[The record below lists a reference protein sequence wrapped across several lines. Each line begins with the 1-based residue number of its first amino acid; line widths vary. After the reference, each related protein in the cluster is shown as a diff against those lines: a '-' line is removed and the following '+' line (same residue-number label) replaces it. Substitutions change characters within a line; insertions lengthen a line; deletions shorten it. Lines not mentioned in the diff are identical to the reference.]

1 MRLGLAYDSIFLE
14 HGAPWHP
21 ESRKRLEAVMARL
34 EATGWL
40 GRLTR
45 VRVEAAAE
53 EEIEWLHDADY
64 VDEIRVIAERGGGE
78 LDADTI
84 VTERTYE
91 AATKAVGAC
100 MRVARWVAVGELDAG
115 FCAVRPP
122 GHHAL
127 PGRGMGF
134 CFFNNAALAAEALI
148 RGGAERIAIVDFDV
162 HHGNGTQEMFYHRG
176 DVLYASIHQ
185 AYDTHGHGVFYPGT
199 GTVDEIGVDAGAGK
213 TINIPLPAGA
223 VDADYGDALAQV
235 IVPAL
240 KAWRPQVLIVSAGYD
255 LHHSDPLAGMSL
267 TQRGIHLIMRALTDV
282 AGEVCGGKMV
292 VVLEGGYNVEATAKG
307 VEETLRAMTG
317 QPPAHAD
324 DMAPKVDDAVRAVVR
339 TYLEHA
345 IEVHRERLGLA

>member
-1 MRLGLAYDSIFLE
+1 MRLGLAYDPIFLE

-21 ESRKRLEAVMARL
+21 ENRTRLEAILRRL

-40 GRLTR
+40 ENVIG
-45 VRVEAAAE
+45 VAVEAAAE
-53 EEIEWLHDADY
+53 EELVWLHDPEY
-64 VDEIRVIAERGGGE
+64 VEEVRHIAERGGGE

-84 VTERTYE
+84 ITERTYD
-91 AATKAVGAC
+91 AAAMAVGAC

-148 RGGAERIAIVDFDV
+148 RGGAERVAIVDFDV

-199 GTVDEIGVDAGAGK
+199 GTVDEVGVDAGMGR

-255 LHHSDPLAGMSL
+255 LHHSDPLAGMCL
-267 TQRGIHLIMRALTDV
+267 TQRGIHLIMRTLTD
-282 AGEVCGGKMV
+282 AAAEVCGGKMV
-292 VVLEGGYNVEATAKG
+292 VVLEGGYDVEATACG

-324 DMAPKVDDAVRAVVR
+324 DMAPKVQDAVRTMAR